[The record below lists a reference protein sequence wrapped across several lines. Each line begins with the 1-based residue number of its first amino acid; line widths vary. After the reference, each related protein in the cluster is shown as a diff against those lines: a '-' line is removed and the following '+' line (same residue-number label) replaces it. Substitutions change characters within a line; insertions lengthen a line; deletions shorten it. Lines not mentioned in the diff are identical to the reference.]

1 VQDIKRFSSSL
12 FEIPLGTVGFK
23 TKRNLK
29 TFLFE
34 VEGHSLSLLNSEGR
48 VGYPEEGFLGS
59 G

>member
-1 VQDIKRFSSSL
+1 L